1 MKPMRKVTAQIW
13 KWIIYFLLLFV
24 LFVLQTTVT
33 LHAVFEILPVLIVP
47 FVVAVSMQER
57 EVFALVFGVIAGFMW
72 DYSSGKVSGFNAAI
86 LMICC
91 IAISLLTLYLVGNN
105 SLNAMLLCVGTMV
118 IQGLL
123 DFLFGYAIH
132 GYENSWYILVRYI
145 LPIILYTVVVTP
157 FIFWLVRFVH
167 NWFEKRIEQ

>member
-1 MKPMRKVTAQIW
+1 MKPMRKVTALVW
-13 KWIIYFLLLFV
+13 KWVIYFLLLFV

-33 LHAVFEILPVLIVP
+33 LHAVFEILPILIVP

-57 EVFALVFGVIAGFMW
+57 EVFALVFGVAAGFMW
-72 DYSSGKVSGFNAAI
+72 DYSSGKVAGFNAAI

-105 SLNAMLLCVGTMV
+105 SLNAMFLCAGTMV

-123 DFLFGYAIH
+123 DFLFGYVIH

-145 LPIILYTVVVTP
+145 LPIILYTVIITP
-157 FIFWLVRFVH
+157 FVFWLVRFVH
-167 NWFEKRIEQ
+167 NWFEKRVEQ

>member
-57 EVFALVFGVIAGFMW
+57 EVFALVFGVVAGFM
-72 DYSSGKVSGFNAAI
+72 
-86 LMICC
+86 
-91 IAISLLTLYLVGNN
+91 
-105 SLNAMLLCVGTMV
+105 
-118 IQGLL
+118 
-123 DFLFGYAIH
+123 
-132 GYENSWYILVRYI
+132 
-145 LPIILYTVVVTP
+145 
-157 FIFWLVRFVH
+157 
-167 NWFEKRIEQ
+167 